1 MGIAG
6 AGGQLELSTYK
17 PLIIATFLQSA
28 RLLSD
33 GCDRFRQYA
42 VEGLDADRARLGELF
57 NRSLM
62 LATALTPH
70 IGYDRAAEIVKE
82 AHASGRTLR
91 DVAIE
96 RGIEPEAF
104 DRWTDPRA
112 LAGVGRRGDFPL

>member
-17 PLIIATFLQSA
+17 PLLIATFLQSA

-33 GCDRFRQYA
+33 ACDRFRTFA
-42 VEGLDADRARLGELF
+42 VEGLDADRTRIAELM

-70 IGYDRAAEIVKE
+70 IGYDRAAKIVRA
-82 AHASGRTLR
+82 AHASGRLLR
-91 DVAIE
+91 EVALE
-96 RGIEPEAF
+96 HGVDGESF

-112 LAGVGRRGDFPL
+112 FIRADES